1 MLLSLALLD
10 LDLDKPTGLQ
20 LFESRSVAHAV
31 HAHDGRLLSA
41 DWQLR
46 ASGADWPNEDGV
58 LLAQRNHC
66 YPGVEGGDGGR
77 AEMEEREEA
86 ESHASRCQNRRY

>member
-10 LDLDKPTGLQ
+10 LDLGKPTGLQ
-20 LFESRSVAHAV
+20 LFQCRSVVHAV

-58 LLAQRNHC
+58 LLAQRNDC
-66 YPGVEGGDGGR
+66 YPGVGWGWGSCRDGGKGG
-77 AEMEEREEA
+77 
-86 ESHASRCQNRRY
+86 S